1 MEISILI
8 TAAAVVAG
16 FVIGFILGAS
26 ILKVRAERKIR
37 RIGQAMGT
45 MGAAQLWPRAL
56 KLAGKL

>member
-1 MEISILI
+1 MYIAILI
-8 TAAAVVAG
+8 TAAAVAG

>member
-1 MEISILI
+1 MYIAILI
-8 TAAAVVAG
+8 TAAAVAG

-37 RIGQAMGT
+37 RIGHAIGT

>member
-1 MEISILI
+1 MNTIILI
-8 TAAAVVAG
+8 TTAAVAG

-26 ILKVRAERKIR
+26 ILKARAEKKIG

-56 KLAGKL
+56 KLAGKR

>member
-16 FVIGFILGAS
+16 FVIGFILGALL
-26 ILKVRAERKIR
+26 LKVRAERKLG

-56 KLAGKL
+56 NLAKKL